1 MKKNPWAMGAVA
13 VAVAAVVVACGGG
26 GSNGGGFAGG
36 LPAGAGTPGAGA
48 GAGAGGGNP
57 TGGTGNSTAT
67 APVAANDSASGQA
80 GASVTLN
87 VLDND
92 QDADGNLDRN
102 SVRFVQPPAG
112 ATLSADGR
120 SLQVP
125 NEGSWQAGNEGA
137 VVFTPAS
144 GFTGSPT
151 VVSYTVSDATGLTSA
166 AATITITVT
175 VASATSSAPCFNEG
189 FFRTGTIM
197 DLEHTV
203 SGDGA
208 TPPRRTVR
216 TVTGPKE
223 FNGAATVET
232 KYDFYGDDGSH
243 AGTNMDYNAIQD
255 GFLLFYGMTSS
266 NVRQTMSPPS
276 RQPIAMEPGQTY
288 EFTYTAKNEYAD
300 HVEEN
305 TTTKSYTYVGRETL
319 QSAVGTFAACKF
331 TSHGVTTI
339 TTPTPMTQTFDLVY
353 WVAAEG
359 PYRGFALRTEA
370 VGQYPNAPTIHQV
383 VQTTKISVFDIK

>member
-13 VAVAAVVVACGGG
+13 VAVAAVVAACGGG

-36 LPAGAGTPGAGA
+36 LPAGTGTPGAGA
-48 GAGAGGGNP
+48 GAGTP
-57 TGGTGNSTAT
+57 TGGTGNSTGT

-102 SVRFVQPPAG
+102 SVRFVQPPAD
-112 ATLSADGR
+112 ATLSGDGR

-125 NEGSWQAGNEGA
+125 NEGSWQVGSEGA

-166 AATITITVT
+166 AATITVTVT
-175 VASATSSAPCFNEG
+175 VASATSSAACFNEG
-189 FFRTGTIM
+189 FLHTGTTM
-197 DLEHTV
+197 DFEFTV

-208 TPPRRTVR
+208 TPPRRVVS

-223 FNGAATVET
+223 FNGAATMET
-232 KYDFYGDDGSH
+232 KSDSM
-243 AGTNMDYNAIQD
+243 GTTAATQ
-255 GFLLFYGMTSS
+255 
-266 NVRQTMSPPS
+266 
-276 RQPIAMEPGQTY
+276 EPTW
-288 EFTYTAKNEYAD
+288 A
-300 HVEEN
+300 
-305 TTTKSYTYVGRETL
+305 
-319 QSAVGTFAACKF
+319 
-331 TSHGVTTI
+331 
-339 TTPTPMTQTFDLVY
+339 TTPSWTAS
-353 WVAAEG
+353 W
-359 PYRGFALRTEA
+359 
-370 VGQYPNAPTIHQV
+370 
-383 VQTTKISVFDIK
+383 

>member
-26 GSNGGGFAGG
+26 GSGGGGFAGG

-48 GAGAGGGNP
+48 GAGAGTPAGGTGNP
-57 TGGTGNSTAT
+57 TGT

-80 GASVTLN
+80 GASVTIN

-112 ATLSADGR
+112 ATLSGDGR

-125 NEGSWQAGNEGA
+125 NEGSWQVGSDGA

-151 VVSYTVSDATGLTSA
+151 VVSYTVSDTAGLTSA
-166 AATITITVT
+166 AATITITVA
-175 VASATSSAPCFNEG
+175 VASATSSAACFNEG
-189 FFRTGTIM
+189 FLRTGTTM
-197 DLEHTV
+197 DFELTV

-208 TPPRRTVR
+208 TPPRRIVS

-223 FNGAATVET
+223 FNGAATMET
-232 KYDFYGDDGSH
+232 KSDFYGDDGSY
-243 AGTNMDYNAIQD
+243 AGTNMGYNAFVD
-255 GFLLFYGMTSS
+255 GFLVSYGMTGS
-266 NVRQTMSPPS
+266 NVRQTMSPPR
-276 RQPIAMEPGQTY
+276 RQPVAMEPGQTFD
-288 EFTYTAKNEYAD
+288 FTYTTRNEYAD
-300 HVEEN
+300 RVEEG
-305 TTTKSYTYVGRETL
+305 TTTTAYTYVGRETL
-319 QSAVGTFAACKF
+319 QSAVGTFAVCKF
-331 TSHGVTTI
+331 TTHQVDTPI
-339 TTPTPMTQTFDLVY
+339 TSSPTTQTFDKIS

-359 PYRGFALRTEA
+359 PYRGFELRTEVVA
-370 VGQYPNAPTIHQV
+370 QYPNAPTIRQV
-383 VQTTKISVFDIK
+383 LQPTKISVFDIK

>member
-26 GSNGGGFAGG
+26 GSGGGGFAGG
-36 LPAGAGTPGAGA
+36 LPPGAGTPGAGA
-48 GAGAGGGNP
+48 GAGAGNP
-57 TGGTGNSTAT
+57 AGGTGSPTGT
-67 APVAANDSASGQA
+67 APVATNDSASGQA
-80 GASVTLN
+80 GASVTIN

-112 ATLSADGR
+112 ATLSGDGR

-166 AATITITVT
+166 AATITVTVA
-175 VASATSSAPCFNEG
+175 VASATSSAACFNEG
-189 FFRTGTIM
+189 FLRTGTTM
-197 DLEHTV
+197 DFELTV

-208 TPPRRTVR
+208 TPPRRIVS

-232 KYDFYGDDGSH
+232 KMDFYGDGGSY
-243 AGTNMDYNAIQD
+243 AATNLGYSAIQD
-255 GFLLFYGMTSS
+255 GFLLNYGLTSS
-266 NVRQTMSPPS
+266 NVRQTNVPPS
-276 RQPIAMEPGQTY
+276 RQPIAMEPGQTFD
-288 EFTYTAKNEYAD
+288 FTYTTKNEYAD
-300 HVEEN
+300 HVEEG
-305 TTTKSYTYVGRETL
+305 TTTTAYTYVGRETF
-319 QSAVGTFAACKF
+319 QSAVGTFSACKF
-331 TSHGVTTI
+331 TSHGVN
-339 TTPTPMTQTFDLVY
+339 TPINASYDMVL

-370 VGQYPNAPTIHQV
+370 VGQYPNSLTTRQV
-383 VQTTKISVFDIK
+383 VQPTKISVFDIK